1 MNYTWECILNF
12 VNTMLIVVQEIYI
25 YKKICIYWRNIFVS
39 TMYWH
44 CCTYSIQHTSYN
56 NIPIYFMGWRRFKHF
71 CWNQFKYIETRNME
85 LRHFRFFV
93 VYLLKIHFNIQSSI
107 WYFDSHK
114 KTDNDNHNYWC
125 VHTQRDC
132 QFLVRVLSFIWGL
145 NGNIL
150 MYIRIL

>member
-44 CCTYSIQHTSYN
+44 CCTYSIHHTSFN

-71 CWNQFKYIETRNME
+71 CWNVYKCIETRNME
-85 LRHFRFFV
+85 FRHFSFFV
-93 VYLLKIHFNIQSSI
+93 VYLLKIHFNIKSSI

-114 KTDNDNHNYWC
+114 KKRTTTIIITEVYTFNETVNFWYVW
-125 VHTQRDC
+125 
-132 QFLVRVLSFIWGL
+132 
-145 NGNIL
+145 
-150 MYIRIL
+150 